1 LYRKKDGVDI
11 DNYVEYEKFMK
22 KIIDKT
28 PSKLIVYLDLIMSRL
43 VQRYV
48 VFYVYLQLNVYQ
60 SLLAT

>member
-1 LYRKKDGVDI
+1 MYRKKDGVDI